1 MTIEIPKIINNKCY
15 YDKRGYL
22 KEIYLRKNF
31 KKNFIFSLVTFS
43 KKNVF
48 RGFHFQIKNQQDKII
63 YVAKGN
69 VVDYAIDLRK
79 QSKTFRKVFKFKLK
93 ERNVLYIPRGFAH
106 GYLSKSKENILIYL
120 MSNYRSKTHE
130 KGIVWNDKKLK
141 IKFPKNKVIIS
152 KKDKKLDS
160 LNSFLKKYGNL

>member
-1 MTIEIPKIINNKCY
+1 
-15 YDKRGYL
+15 
-22 KEIYLRKNF
+22 
-31 KKNFIFSLVTFS
+31 
-43 KKNVF
+43 
-48 RGFHFQIKNQQDKII
+48 
-63 YVAKGN
+63 
-69 VVDYAIDLRK
+69 
-79 QSKTFRKVFKFKLK
+79 
-93 ERNVLYIPRGFAH
+93 
-106 GYLSKSKENILIYL
+106 